1 MCLITASQA
10 YNSNNN
16 YANLPSH
23 KQVGVYSYKTYN
35 FYKPYKF
42 YKSYNL
48 DKPNETRHHPHHPH
62 PRQPSPTP

>member
-16 YANLPSH
+16 YANLPPH
-23 KQVGVYSYKTYN
+23 KQVGVHSYKTYN

-42 YKSYNL
+42 YKSYKL
-48 DKPNETRHHPHHPH
+48 YKSNETRHHPHHPH
-62 PRQPSPTP
+62 PRQSSPTP

>member
-1 MCLITASQA
+1 MCLMTASQA

-23 KQVGVYSYKTYN
+23 KQVGVHSYKTYN
-35 FYKPYKF
+35 FYKSYKF

-48 DKPNETRHHPHHPH
+48 DKPNETRHHPH

>member
-16 YANLPSH
+16 YANLPPH
-23 KQVGVYSYKTYN
+23 KLVGVHSYKTYN
-35 FYKPYKF
+35 FYKSCKF

-48 DKPNETRHHPHHPH
+48 DKPKETRHHLHRPH